1 MVLSGCKERACI
13 KREITSNHNGDF
25 YCLNCF
31 HSYMTKNKLKK
42 HERVWNDQDYC
53 HVEMPKEYNKI
64 LKYNHGE
71 KSLKAQF
78 MIYADLECLLEK
90 MHLCQNNIEKSYTE
104 EKAKHTP
111 SGYSLFTNCS
121 FDATKIKLGC
131 YKCEDCMEMF
141 CKDLRDHAMKII
153 NYEKKEMI
161 LLTDEENK
169 SYEEQKVCYIY
180 KKEFS
185 TDKNDKNAFKLYRK
199 VRDHCHYTGKFRG
212 AAHSICNLRY
222 KTPKE
227 IPIVFH
233 NGSTYDYH
241 FIINKLAK
249 EFHGQLEIE
258 CLGENTEKYITF
270 SVPISKELDNGKTI
284 TYT

>member
-1 MVLSGCKERACI
+1 
-13 KREITSNHNGDF
+13 
-25 YCLNCF
+25 
-31 HSYMTKNKLKK
+31 
-42 HERVWNDQDYC
+42 
-53 HVEMPKEYNKI
+53 
-64 LKYNHGE
+64 
-71 KSLKAQF
+71 
-78 MIYADLECLLEK
+78 
-90 MHLCQNNIEKSYTE
+90 
-104 EKAKHTP
+104 
-111 SGYSLFTNCS
+111 
-121 FDATKIKLGC
+121 
-131 YKCEDCMEMF
+131 
-141 CKDLRDHAMKII
+141 MKII

-161 LLTDEENK
+161 PLTDEENK